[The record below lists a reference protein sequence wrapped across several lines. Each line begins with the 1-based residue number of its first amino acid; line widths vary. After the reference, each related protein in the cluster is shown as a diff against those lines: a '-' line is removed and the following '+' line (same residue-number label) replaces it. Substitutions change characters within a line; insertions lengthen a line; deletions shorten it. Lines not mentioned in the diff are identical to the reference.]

1 MIKSKTNCL
10 TYNFGGKIQNPN
22 NTRVTFSFGHS
33 LLFLLHR
40 SLTQIQN
47 QTLMH
52 NFSFIF
58 LFEILDWS
66 RIWTLYS
73 ISLSFI
79 FWKRLSSFFYFIS
92 LLMISKCIIDMYH
105 NDIIYAVDSQ
115 NNKFIDFGIIK
126 INSLP
131 QFVCFFRAE
140 PSRFTFKKTL
150 YFVKENIL

>member
-1 MIKSKTNCL
+1 MAI
-10 TYNFGGKIQNPN
+10 NPN
-22 NTRVTFSFGHS
+22 NTDDVFLWSFSAISIG
-33 LLFLLHR
+33 

-52 NFSFIF
+52 NFFSFIF
-58 LFEILDWS
+58 LFEILDCS

-115 NNKFIDFGIIK
+115 NNKFIDFGIKMINCRNSPYIKGWIK
-126 INSLP
+126 IVFMKS
-131 QFVCFFRAE
+131 
-140 PSRFTFKKTL
+140 
-150 YFVKENIL
+150 ILEKSALHEILQTYILN